1 MRMNCLL
8 VSDFKW
14 DNMPIVMKRI
24 AKIPKDTRMNIFYG
38 NKTEEF
44 SRIVLQNELNLMR
57 RNIKNFSAFASV
69 MDYCIIFTNLIEY
82 NNHSRYIIDFCEENN
97 VPYVVFTEIDSGI
110 YLNMEKT
117 DSKFS
122 KILKTFT
129 KSRSQRVTKPFEEET
144 FSKITN
150 IDSVRL
156 NLRNRYAAIKAAR
169 RAIVVI

>member
-8 VSDFKW
+8 VSDYKW
-14 DNMPIVMKRI
+14 DNMPLVMKRI
-24 AKIPKDTRMNIFYG
+24 SKIPKDTRMNIFYG

-69 MDYCIIFTNLIEY
+69 IDYCIIFTNLIEY
-82 NNHSRYIIDFCEENN
+82 NNHSRYIIDFCDENN
-97 VPYVVFTEIDSGI
+97 IPYAVFTEIDNDI
-110 YLNMEKT
+110 YLNMVKT

-129 KSRSQRVTKPFEEET
+129 KSRTQRVTKPFEEET

-150 IDSVRL
+150 IDTVRF
-156 NLRNRYAAIKAAR
+156 NLRNRYTAIKSAR